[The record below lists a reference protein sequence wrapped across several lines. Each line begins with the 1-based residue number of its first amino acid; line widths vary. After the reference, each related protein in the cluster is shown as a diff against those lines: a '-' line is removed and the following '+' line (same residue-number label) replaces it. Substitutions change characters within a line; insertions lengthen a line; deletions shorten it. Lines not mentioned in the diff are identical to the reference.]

1 MKILRT
7 SFIVLLLVLAGVL
20 AVRLPQGVETD
31 LYGLIDSAHGGV
43 MREMAKGFAT
53 QGRLLLEGQDAEAL
67 KERAAQ
73 IRTQLHQPSQV
84 DYKETLAFIDTH
96 KAGLLA
102 PATRELLLAGQYA
115 QVAEESAARLFG
127 PVPPLFSAK
136 RDPFLLGTDYVLSL
150 ETNLAGG
157 WSLDAGD
164 PVFEQDETCY
174 RLLTVDLAT
183 VPAAEI
189 VAFLVACEQA
199 NAAKDAPCRIWC
211 SGPAFHT
218 ARAREQSK
226 REINLLSGISLALV
240 VLFGWLLFRSFR
252 FLPQLLLA
260 QGIGALA
267 AAGTL
272 FAFFPRPHVLTFVFG
287 TSLIGLSVDYVYHAR
302 AAGDVRKILRPLAL
316 SLATTLACFAPL
328 LFAAVSV
335 LRQMAVFT
343 SAGLLAVAVF
353 VVLWPCGGA
362 GTVVVRPRPTCRRV
376 GCRSWF
382 VIIPLVLVGLFVC
395 RLPTPQLV
403 TDPAAFYRPDAYL
416 AQSEKKLATISPVQA
431 ERFAFVAGE
440 TLQEALEHEEAA
452 GVKGLS
458 AVIPSLKRQHEN
470 AVLKAA
476 LVREQGTAYTAKTG
490 LGMPS
495 ENPDG
500 LLDPEQLPEGPLRTM
515 LRSMRVAGGLVSPYT
530 AEAGKPLDS
539 RVTIL
544 EPRTAL
550 VALFQQFTA
559 STLSL
564 LTVSLLVFFVLLVVF
579 FKRDF
584 LRFGVPVL
592 LSLYSTVLV
601 LMLVTVPITFFTLLC
616 FFVLMGLGIDY
627 TIFHRGHPAPETRRV
642 VLFSF
647 LTSFAGLGLLALTS
661 FPVTRSMGLTFAI
674 GLFFAYLFSLG
685 GSKDV

>member
-1 MKILRT
+1 MKILRA
-7 SFIVLLLVLAGVL
+7 SFLVVLFLLAGVL

-43 MREMAKGFAT
+43 MREMAKGLAT
-53 QGRLLLEGQDAEAL
+53 QGRLLLEGQDPDVL

-73 IRTQLHQPSQV
+73 IRAQLHQPPQP

-102 PATRELLLAGQYA
+102 PATRELLLSGQYA

-136 RDPFLLGTDYVLSL
+136 RDPFLLGTDYALAL

-199 NAAKDAPCRIWC
+199 NEAKDAPCRIWC

-218 ARAREQSK
+218 ARASEQSK

-260 QGIGALA
+260 LGVGALA
-267 AAGTL
+267 ATGML

-302 AAGDVRKILRPLAL
+302 AAGDVRKIMRPLAL

-335 LRQMAVFT
+335 LRQMALFT
-343 SAGLLAVAVF
+343 SAGLLAVAAF
-353 VVLWPCGGA
+353 VVLWPCGNA
-362 GTVVVRPRPTCRRV
+362 GTIVVPPCSARRCV
-376 GCRSWF
+376 GRWSWVVF
-382 VIIPLVLVGLFVC
+382 VVLAGLFVC
-395 RLPTPQLV
+395 RHPTPQLV
-403 TDPAAFYRPDAYL
+403 MDPTAFYRPDAYL
-416 AQSEKKLATISPVQA
+416 AQSEKKLLTISPVPTQ
-431 ERFAFVAGE
+431 RFAFVAGE
-440 TLQEALEHEEAA
+440 TLQEALEREEAA

-458 AVIPSLKRQHEN
+458 AVIPSLKRQREN
-470 AVLKAA
+470 AALKAA
-476 LVREQGTAYTAKTG
+476 LVREQGAAYTAKTG
-490 LGMPS
+490 LKMPS

-500 LLDPEQLPEGPLRTM
+500 FLDPEQLPEGPLRTM
-515 LRSMRVAGGLVSPYT
+515 LRSMRVAGGLVSPY
-530 AEAGKPLDS
+530 AGVARKPLDS
-539 RVTIL
+539 HVTIL
-544 EPRTAL
+544 KPRVELL
-550 VALFQQFTA
+550 VLFTEFTA

-564 LTVSLLVFFVLLVVF
+564 LTVSLLVFGVLLVVF
-579 FKRDF
+579 FKRNF
-584 LRFGVPVL
+584 VRFGFPIC
-592 LSLYSTVLV
+592 LSLQSTVLA
-601 LMLVTVPITFFTLLC
+601 LMLLDVPITFFTLLC

-642 VLFSF
+642 VLYSF

>member
-1 MKILRT
+1 MKILRA
-7 SFIVLLLVLAGVL
+7 SFLVVLFLLAGVL

-43 MREMAKGFAT
+43 MREMAKGLAT
-53 QGRLLLEGQDAEAL
+53 QGRLLLEGQDPEAL

-73 IRTQLHQPSQV
+73 IRAQLHQPPQP

-102 PATRELLLAGQYA
+102 PATRELLLSGQYA

-136 RDPFLLGTDYVLSL
+136 RDPFLLGTDYALAL

-189 VAFLVACEQA
+189 VSFLVACEQA
-199 NAAKDAPCRIWC
+199 NETKDAPCRIWC

-218 ARAREQSK
+218 ARASEQSK

-260 QGIGALA
+260 LGVGALA
-267 AAGTL
+267 ATGTL

-302 AAGDVRKILRPLAL
+302 AAGDVRKIFRPLAL

-335 LRQMAVFT
+335 LRQMALFT
-343 SAGLLAVAVF
+343 SAGLLAVAAF
-353 VVLWPCGGA
+353 VVLWPCGNP
-362 GTVVVRPRPTCRRV
+362 GTVVAPLRPMRCRV
-376 GCRSWF
+376 GRGSWAL
-382 VIIPLVLVGLFVC
+382 VILLVLLGLFVH
-395 RLPTPQLV
+395 PAPQLV
-403 TDPAAFYRPDAYL
+403 TDPTAFYRPDAYL
-416 AQSEKKLATISPVQA
+416 AQSEKKLVTISPVQTQ
-431 ERFAFVAGE
+431 RFALVAGD
-440 TLQEALEHEEAA
+440 TLQEALEREEAA

-458 AVIPSLKRQHEN
+458 AVIPSLKRQREN
-470 AVLKAA
+470 AALKVA
-476 LVREQGTAYTAKTG
+476 LKREQGTAYTAKTG
-490 LGMPS
+490 LKMPF

-500 LLDPEQLPEGPLRTM
+500 FLDPEQLPEGPLRTM

-530 AEAGKPLDS
+530 VEAGKS
-539 RVTIL
+539 AGSHVTIL
-544 EPRTAL
+544 EPRAAL
-550 VALFQQFTA
+550 TDLFRQFTS
-559 STLSL
+559 STSSL
-564 LTVSLLVFFVLLVVF
+564 LGVSLLVFFGLLVVF

-584 LRFGVPVL
+584 LRFGIPVF
-592 LSLYSTVLV
+592 LSLTATIGTLV
-601 LMLVTVPITFFTLLC
+601 LFNVPITFFTLLC

-642 VLFSF
+642 VLFAF
-647 LTSFAGLGLLALTS
+647 LTSFAGLGMLALTS
-661 FPVTRSMGLTFAI
+661 FPVTRSMGITFAI
-674 GLFFAYLFSLG
+674 GLFFAYFFSLG
-685 GSKDV
+685 GPKDE